1 MKFVALLMI
10 SAVAADAEPKEVDAG
25 ASCKDVKTTKCKAT
39 DCCGTVS
46 DIKATTVKVGDAT
59 SLFKDNFATV
69 CSTKP
74 TADETKETE
83 DADKKKVPGVGASV
97 IVVKKVDEVKDA
109 TSGDVTTAAVVEVK
123 GTFLCNA
130 ADADAGA
137 ASYMTVGAA
146 AIIAAATLLQ

>member
-10 SAVAADAEPKEVDAG
+10 SAVAADDAIKAVATG
-25 ASCKDVKTTKCKAT
+25 ASCKDAKTTKCAET
-39 DCCGTVS
+39 DCCGTVT
-46 DIKATTVKVGDAT
+46 DLKDATVKVGAAT

-74 TADETKETE
+74 SAEETKETE
-83 DADKKKVPGVGASV
+83 VDSKKVAGVGASV
-97 IVVKKVDEVKDA
+97 IVVAKVDEVKDDA
-109 TSGDVTTAAVVEVK
+109 GAVTTAAVVEVK

-130 ADADAGA
+130 AGDADAGA